1 MDATCFHILDNF
13 LSHPFPKGVID
24 FADGGDDALL
34 LGQRH
39 ALSEII
45 FHLCVK
51 FSSYPKTLSLHV
63 NGNATISLCTNHDAS
78 F

>member
-1 MDATCFHILDNF
+1 MDATCFDILDNF
-13 LSHPFPKGVID
+13 LSHPFPEGVID
-24 FADGGDDALL
+24 GDDPLL
-34 LGQRH
+34 LGDNLK
-39 ALSEII
+39 AKGMPCLKL

-63 NGNATISLCTNHDAS
+63 NGNATISCMNHDAS